1 MNRGSSSTFKMLY
14 DEIREIEQMIKD
26 MKIIANNQQETKTKI
41 SKEVTQNNDI
51 ITQTNIE
58 QYLMNILT

>member
-1 MNRGSSSTFKMLY
+1 MNRSSSSTFKMLY
-14 DEIREIEQMIKD
+14 DEIREIEQMIED